1 MTRRSLDLVKSAKQ
15 ALAAG
20 NLARGE
26 ALCMRALERAPNDR
40 EALGVAGALA
50 TKREDWEVALGYLDA
65 VLAQDANDPWAHLA
79 RARALLG
86 LGRLDEARAA
96 LHRSRDLD
104 PADPGLYEIEATILR
119 GQGELD
125 AALHACE
132 GAIALDP
139 HRISAYSMRAELLEA
154 MGRGEEALEVLRTAV
169 RKVSRSVESH
179 AALLEELAAILET
192 HGEPEEAAAARSL
205 LAQLRLR

>member
-1 MTRRSLDLVKSAKQ
+1 VKRRSLDLVKTAKQ

-20 NLARGE
+20 NLARAE
-26 ALCMRALERAPNDR
+26 ALCTRALERSPHDR

-50 TKREDWEVALGYLDA
+50 TAREEWELALGHLDA
-65 VLAQDANDPWAHLA
+65 MLAQDDKDAWAHLA

-86 LGRLDEARAA
+86 IGRLDEARAA

-119 GQGELD
+119 GKGELD

-132 GAIALDP
+132 GAVALDP
-139 HRISAYSMRAELLEA
+139 HRVSAYAMRADLLDA
-154 MGRGEEALEVLRTAV
+154 MGRGDEALEVLRTAV
-169 RKVSRSVESH
+169 RKLGRSAESH
-179 AALLEELAAILET
+179 VALLEKLAALLDAR
-192 HGEPEEAAAARSL
+192 GEPEEAAAARSL
-205 LAQLRLR
+205 VSQLRAR

>member
-1 MTRRSLDLVKSAKQ
+1 MKTAKQ

-20 NLARGE
+20 NLARAE
-26 ALCMRALERAPNDR
+26 ALVLRALERSPDDR

-50 TKREDWEVALGYLDA
+50 TAREEWEAALGHLDR
-65 VLAQDANDPWAHLA
+65 VLAQDSRDPWAHLA

-86 LGRLDEARAA
+86 LGRLDDARAA

-119 GQGELD
+119 AKGELD

-139 HRISAYSMRAELLEA
+139 HRVSAYAMRAELLDA
-154 MGRGEEALEVLRTAV
+154 TGRGDEALEGLRAAV
-169 RKVSRSVESH
+169 RKLGRSAESH
-179 AALLEELAAILET
+179 AALLERLAAMLDAR
-192 HGEPEEAAAARSL
+192 GEREEAAAARSL
-205 LAQLRLR
+205 IAQLRGG